1 MRRILVI
8 AVVGASLATAACSG
22 GSSGG
27 SNETPGLTG
36 SSTPTTTAAN
46 TPDQLAAAYE
56 RDVTEWVSDVKSAT
70 DELNDYP
77 KQINVQHDSVAQL
90 TAQRTSCSTA
100 TSTAT
105 KVQTP
110 PVLDSPRSGGSSAA
124 YSAAVK
130 HDRALRK
137 RAAAVLVQL
146 QAVVRFCTWLNALE
160 SGETT
165 ANAANASLF
174 SQPLRYTGTI
184 KVKGVE
190 HTCPKGA
197 SCYTPDQ
204 SLWPRISQLWQ
215 QQGAA
220 TAQGANAIKQGH
232 IPCLIKGWDAM
243 CDLVVQNQLDYQK
256 WTGEYAKAF
265 DDNKDKDL
273 PTANA
278 AISAVGAKFDSEV
291 LVRLANLPGIYRQLA
306 PGQKYDARVSTTGE
320 NIWIAHVTGVLK
332 QLQAAVAK
340 L

>member
-1 MRRILVI
+1 VRRILVI
-8 AVVGASLATAACSG
+8 AVASAAVVTTACSG

-27 SNETPGLTG
+27 SNTTPGLTD
-36 SSTPTTTAAN
+36 STVPATTAAN
-46 TPDQLAAAYE
+46 TPDSIAAAYE
-56 RDVTEWVSDVKSAT
+56 RDVSGWVSDVKSAG
-70 DELNDYP
+70 DELVDYP
-77 KQINVQHDSVAQL
+77 KQINVEHDSVAQL
-90 TAQRTSCSTA
+90 SAQRTACSTA
-100 TSTAT
+100 TATAT

-110 PVLDSPRSGGSSAA
+110 PVLDAPASGATSAA
-124 YSAAVK
+124 YAAAAR
-130 HDRALRK
+130 HDRALRR
-137 RAAAVLVQL
+137 RAAAVLTQL

-160 SGETT
+160 TGETT

-184 KVKGVE
+184 KVKSVT

-220 TAQGANAIKQGH
+220 SAQGANAIKDGH
-232 IPCLIKGWDAM
+232 IPCLVKGWEAM

-256 WTGEYAKAF
+256 WTDEYAKAF

-278 AISAVGAKFDSEV
+278 AISAVGAKFNSEV
-291 LVRLANLPGIYRQLA
+291 LLRLANLPGIYRQLA
-306 PGQKYDARVSTTGE
+306 PGQKYDARVSPTGE
-320 NIWIAHVTGVLK
+320 NIWIAHVTDVLK